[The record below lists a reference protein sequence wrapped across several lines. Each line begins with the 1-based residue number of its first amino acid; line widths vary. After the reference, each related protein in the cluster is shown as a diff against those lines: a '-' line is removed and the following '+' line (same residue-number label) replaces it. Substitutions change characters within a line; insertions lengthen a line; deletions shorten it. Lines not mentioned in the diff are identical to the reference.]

1 MSDNRE
7 TISQIDQLMLEAS
20 EVADSGDLEIA
31 LKLYDEIVRMS
42 PGNAKALVGK
52 GDCYMK
58 LQLPDNAETCFDQAC
73 LIEPDYSKGW
83 LRLGLLALHKTD
95 NKKADICFN
104 KCLEN
109 DSDNDRAYCGLGMV
123 RINRNDL
130 DGAVDYFCKSLDLN
144 PENLS
149 ACKFLLEIS
158 YKLEQFG
165 EIEIYLNKFMELHPA
180 NLNMRFGLAGIQYKR
195 GKLEDS
201 LKNLEYILALDPEHD
216 SAREMLDSVRSD
228 VVLSK

>member
-1 MSDNRE
+1 M
-7 TISQIDQLMLEAS
+7 
-20 EVADSGDLEIA
+20 
-31 LKLYDEIVRMS
+31 
-42 PGNAKALVGK
+42 
-52 GDCYMK
+52 
-58 LQLPDNAETCFDQAC
+58 
-73 LIEPDYSKGW
+73 
-83 LRLGLLALHKTD
+83 GLLALHKND

-104 KCLEN
+104 KCLDN
-109 DSDNDRAYCGLGMV
+109 DSGNDRAYCGLGMV
-123 RINRNDL
+123 RMNRDDF
-130 DGAVDYFCKSLDLN
+130 DGAVDYFCKSLDSN

-149 ACKFLLEIS
+149 ACKLLLELS

-165 EIEIYLNKFMELHPA
+165 EIDIYLNKFIELHPA

-201 LKNLEYILALDPEHD
+201 LNNLEYILALDPEHD